1 MKKYIIQGLLGC
13 AALLALSC
21 EQQEE
26 HTLSIDYAPAAPVS
40 SMGGTVA
47 IAIHAS
53 GKWTASKTTSWI
65 RLSSEAGEGDRT
77 ITITVAANVDDRLNT
92 ATRSASIYIIS
103 GAHTAALTVT
113 QAGHDQPL
121 PGTPTVSGD
130 STNQCPATS
139 TVMLTASPVEHAVS
153 YTWYRNGIAV
163 QTNATLNCIVRASG
177 VYSVAGVN
185 FAGAEGPRSADK
197 TVVIEACPPADASAI
212 VGADAN
218 NCLGTTDQN
227 TVLLT
232 VPEIAHAE
240 TYTWYRGAQVVQRGA
255 SRSYTATESGY
266 YSVAGSNING
276 TGAPSPQKQVTITPC
291 AVSFGYG
298 QTFSLLTCN
307 RSLLNTPAGNSLL
320 DPFLSVYNSM
330 YAAVAALPRYINY
343 ISIKFNTGN
352 QMLLTANYSNSAGT
366 SYLAYFYFTVNTEPD
381 GTVYFTDMQPTSGNA
396 STVGPRMANNILKY
410 LLYSGTGNANG
421 TTVTA
426 SGNKFKIRWAPSY
439 TPGVSELGG
448 FYVVSDPSNYIP
460 GVLGN

>member
-26 HTLSIDYAPAAPVS
+26 HVLAIDYAPAAPVS
-40 SMGGTVA
+40 SLGGTVSL
-47 IAIHAS
+47 AIHAS
-53 GKWTASKTTSWI
+53 GKWAASKTTSWI
-65 RLSSEAGEGDRT
+65 RLSPEAGEGDQT
-77 ITITVAANVDDRLNT
+77 MTITVAANVDDRLNT

-103 GAHTAALTVT
+103 GARTTALTVT
-113 QAGHDQPL
+113 QAGHEQPL
-121 PGTPTVSGD
+121 PGMSTVSGD
-130 STNQCPATS
+130 SANRCPATS
-139 TVMLTASPVEHAVS
+139 TVTLAASPVEHAVS
-153 YTWYRNGIAV
+153 YTWYRNGIAI
-163 QTNATLNCIVRASG
+163 QTDATLNCIVRTSG
-177 VYSVAGVN
+177 VYAVAGVN
-185 FAGAEGPRSADK
+185 FAGAEGPKSAEK
-197 TVVIEACPPADASAI
+197 TVVIEACLPADAGAI

-218 NCLGTTDQN
+218 NCFGTTDQN

-232 VPEIAHAE
+232 IPAIAHAE

-255 SRSYTATESGY
+255 SRSYTVAESGY

-276 TGAPSPQKQVTITPC
+276 AGAPSPQKQVTITPC
-291 AVSFGYG
+291 AVNFGYDK
-298 QTFSLLTCN
+298 TFSLLTCN
-307 RSLLNTPAGNSLL
+307 RSLLNTPAGNSLF

-330 YAAVAALPRYINY
+330 YDAVAALPRYINY

-366 SYLAYFYFTVNTEPD
+366 TYAASFYFTVNTEPD

-396 STVGPRMANNILKY
+396 NTVGPRMANNILKY

-426 SGNKFKIRWAPSY
+426 SGNKFKILRAPSY
-439 TPGVSELGG
+439 TPGFSLLGG
-448 FYVVSDPSNYIP
+448 FYLVSDPSNYIP
-460 GVLGN
+460 GALGN